1 MGFQLSEKLFWSFNR
16 SVDLAQAMMVVMI
29 EAGELVQRSE
39 RVGGCDQWGAARQVE
54 FHPTGKRGGMF
65 RPPAERGHLETEG
78 RDACDPWQRGM
89 EFCVGHDTWEAMF
102 GRVDGRWNFHSK

>member
-1 MGFQLSEKLFWSFNR
+1 MCKEASEWEGVIS
-16 SVDLAQAMMVVMI
+16 
-29 EAGELVQRSE
+29 GELLVKSSSTLL
-39 RVGGCDQWGAARQVE
+39 ARE
-54 FHPTGKRGGMF
+54 GGMF